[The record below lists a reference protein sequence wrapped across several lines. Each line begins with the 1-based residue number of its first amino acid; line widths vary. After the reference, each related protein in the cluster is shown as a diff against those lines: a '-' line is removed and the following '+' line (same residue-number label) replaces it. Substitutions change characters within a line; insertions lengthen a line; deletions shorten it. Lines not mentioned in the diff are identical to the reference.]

1 MRYNFELSRH
11 RFKEFNDGLEAKYTP
26 WNTRRIMSFAFLL
39 ARFSFWWVV
48 AELILHFFYM
58 SVMRYDLQLIKSV
71 DLFTFAGIGYTVGQF
86 FNLKY
91 VIFYGFPRA
100 FYFADNIEDIPTP
113 RYIMPRPGNW
123 SVGRCFDSVYPIPL
137 CQKARMR

>member
-1 MRYNFELSRH
+1 MNFSRH
-11 RFKEFNDGLEAKYTP
+11 RRFKEFNDGLEAKYTP
-26 WNTRRIMSFAFLL
+26 WSMRRILSFALLL
-39 ARFSFWWVV
+39 ARFSFWWMV

-58 SVMRYDLQLIKSV
+58 SVMRYDLQLIKTV

-113 RYIMPRPGNW
+113 RYVQGSAKI
-123 SVGRCFDSVYPIPL
+123 
-137 CQKARMR
+137 

>member
-1 MRYNFELSRH
+1 MRRVFHFL
-11 RFKEFNDGLEAKYTP
+11 
-26 WNTRRIMSFAFLL
+26 FLL
-39 ARFSFWWVV
+39 ARFSFWWGV

-58 SVMRYDLQLIKSV
+58 STMRYDLQLIKSV
-71 DLFTFAGIGYTVGQF
+71 DLWTFCGIGYTVGQF

-113 RYIMPRPGNW
+113 RLIDR
-123 SVGRCFDSVYPIPL
+123 
-137 CQKARMR
+137 